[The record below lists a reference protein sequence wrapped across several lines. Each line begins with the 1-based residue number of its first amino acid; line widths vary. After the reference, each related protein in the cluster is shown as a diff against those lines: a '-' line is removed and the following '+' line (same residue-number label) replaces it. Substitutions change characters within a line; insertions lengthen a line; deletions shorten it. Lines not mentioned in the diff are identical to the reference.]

1 MVRKVIALLVVFVFT
16 AGLLFISTDDAFAWR
31 KKKDEAKAEE
41 VKPAAD
47 EPKLIYAF
55 KSDEELVEFE
65 QLYISKQATFG
76 RMGVLQAYFG
86 MEQNNLTEID
96 KQLNEK
102 FGFTMDPS
110 KMYDLNR
117 DTKEIREVG
126 VVPTPAPVSAE

>member
-1 MVRKVIALLVVFVFT
+1 MRKVIALLVIFVFA
-16 AGLLFISTDDAFAWR
+16 AGLLFISTDDAYARR
-31 KKKDEAKAEE
+31 KDKDEAKVEE

-47 EPKLIYAF
+47 EPKLIYSF
-55 KSDEELVEFE
+55 ESDEELAEFE
-65 QLYISKQATFG
+65 QLYIAKQATFG

-117 DTKEIREVG
+117 DTKQISEVG
-126 VVPTPAPVSAE
+126 VVPVPASALAE